1 MAAKGLMI
9 RMLRFTA
16 LLFIGL
22 MIGTH
27 YCDYV
32 SGLTNA
38 STQRGRMKAGGSNWG
53 QSAVDVVWQDE
64 YEVAAQAGPGQAEN
78 NRFPLPR

>member
-22 MIGTH
+22 MIG
-27 YCDYV
+27 
-32 SGLTNA
+32 SLTIA
-38 STQRGRMKAGGSNWG
+38 TMSLA
-53 QSAVDVVWQDE
+53 
-64 YEVAAQAGPGQAEN
+64 
-78 NRFPLPR
+78 